1 MIDFELECDGDG
13 GITLI
18 DSDNL
23 KNLNN
28 EIGTLLTIA
37 IDVMGETELSMDY
50 PNEEWS
56 GVWLREV
63 NNLQKIC
70 NNGLMF
76 TGLLEDNEYNV
87 GVDFDLKSR
96 PISKG
101 GLLEITGNTI
111 IAVETGEL
119 IQKILYPKLSLE
131 ILMELEATSGKY
143 KVQHDIS
150 SNNLKLNLTPIQDGE
165 IGIVNNVVDI
175 CKRNQ

>member
-1 MIDFELECDGDG
+1 MIDFKLECDGDG

-56 GVWLREV
+56 DVWLREV
-63 NNLQKIC
+63 NNLQRIC

-87 GVDFDLKSR
+87 GIDLKSK

-101 GLLEITGNTI
+101 GLLEVTGNTI

-131 ILMELEATSGKY
+131 ILMELEAAPGKY
-143 KVQHDIS
+143 IVQHDIS
-150 SNNLKLNLTPIQDGE
+150 GDNLKLNLTSIQDGE
-165 IGIVNNVVDI
+165 ISIVNNVVDI